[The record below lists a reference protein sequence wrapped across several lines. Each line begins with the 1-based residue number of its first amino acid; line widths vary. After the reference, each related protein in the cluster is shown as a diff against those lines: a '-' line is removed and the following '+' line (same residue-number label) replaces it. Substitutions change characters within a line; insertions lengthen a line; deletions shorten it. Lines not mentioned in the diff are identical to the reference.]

1 MVVPAEKATGIQPC
15 KFYGSSLP
23 RPRIY
28 TNPQFN
34 DERIDPPL
42 SVADPLLSWAKEA
55 HWSMGGLSVN
65 RLRLQGR
72 IEGNINKLRIQREKL
87 EKKKSPK
94 AKKRSGRVQKRVG
107 SESQPPAPVAVKRRR
122 LLDLNG
128 EDDEIDGEVEKRV
141 KGIVRKLGEDFDRVA
156 DQKERGKV
164 RVKMSRGE
172 VNGDEGKKVGK
183 EKSRIRKSPR
193 LAKLRES

>member
-1 MVVPAEKATGIQPC
+1 M
-15 KFYGSSLP
+15 
-23 RPRIY
+23 
-28 TNPQFN
+28 
-34 DERIDPPL
+34 
-42 SVADPLLSWAKEA
+42 
-55 HWSMGGLSVN
+55 
-65 RLRLQGR
+65 
-72 IEGNINKLRIQREKL
+72 
-87 EKKKSPK
+87 
-94 AKKRSGRVQKRVG
+94 
-107 SESQPPAPVAVKRRR
+107 KRRR